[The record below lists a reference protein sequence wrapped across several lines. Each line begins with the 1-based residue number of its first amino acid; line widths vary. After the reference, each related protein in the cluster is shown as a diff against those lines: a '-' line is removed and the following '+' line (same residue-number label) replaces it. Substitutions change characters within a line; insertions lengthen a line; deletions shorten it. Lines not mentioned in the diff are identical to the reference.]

1 MATRVGE
8 RSYIKWKKWIPR
20 LQSVGEIRFGT
31 DVFPLGQTSAFLL
44 YGIPRNVRTITKT
57 ISGHRTVW
65 KQGDRKRMKP
75 ETTKEDKLKKLREA
89 AAEAGE
95 MEEGRE
101 EGSDLYRM
109 YSPDTPEGK
118 NFYESLTDAQLLGIL
133 RDRAKELDHSPSQKE
148 MFWVYR
154 EYLRKRF
161 RRWPYALEA
170 AGLKRTCGSGG
181 KSWKQMEQE
190 QEHYQSLLKKLRAEA
205 EKLCR
210 IPHPSDVPGLCEELG
225 HYEKNWSTVIQ
236 NAGLDAEFF
245 RKHALY
251 RIEDLD
257 ETSKAYLDEICEKAR
272 QYGRA
277 PKKSEVSKEVQT
289 VLVRSCRSWRNALYQ
304 IGLEPVERIHPFSST
319 FIDCRKVPDSR
330 QHSRALHDCCYRLV
344 NPPEE
349 TVRDLGELK
358 EICQSLG
365 RIPEKKEVRKELRTR
380 LTKVC
385 GSWTNVL
392 YQLKAEET
400 EISTGGGCRKVRN
413 QMSEKENYRNE
424 ENSDVKDTDSSHSCS
439 GHDRRTGGM
448 PEKRRQ

>member
-1 MATRVGE
+1 M
-8 RSYIKWKKWIPR
+8 
-20 LQSVGEIRFGT
+20 
-31 DVFPLGQTSAFLL
+31 
-44 YGIPRNVRTITKT
+44 
-57 ISGHRTVW
+57 
-65 KQGDRKRMKP
+65 
-75 ETTKEDKLKKLREA
+75 TKEDKMKKLREA
-89 AAEAGE
+89 AATAAG

-101 EGSDLYRM
+101 ENSDLYRM

-118 NFYESLTDAQLLGIL
+118 EFYESLTDAQLLEIL
-133 RDRAKELDHSPSQKE
+133 RQRAKELDHSPSQKE

-190 QEHYQSLLKKLRAEA
+190 QERYQALLKQLRKEA
-205 EKLCR
+205 SRLCR
-210 IPHPSDVPGLCEELG
+210 IPHPSDVPKLCEELR

-236 NAGLDAEFF
+236 NAGLNAEFF
-245 RKHALY
+245 RNHALY
-251 RIEDLD
+251 RVADLD
-257 ETSKAYLDEICEKAR
+257 EISKMYLDEICEKAR

-277 PKKSEVSKEVQT
+277 PKKSEVSEEVQA
-289 VLVRSCRSWRNALYQ
+289 VLTRSCRSWRNALYQ
-304 IGLEPVERIHPFSST
+304 IGLEPVERIRPFSST

-330 QHSRALHDCCYRLV
+330 QHRRALHDCCYRLV
-344 NPPEE
+344 NPSEE
-349 TVRDLGELK
+349 TVRDFGELR

-365 RIPEKKEVRKELRTR
+365 RIPEKKEVRRELRSR

-400 EISTGGGCRKVRN
+400 EISTGGGCRKERN
-413 QMSEKENYRNE
+413 QMSEKENYKNE
-424 ENSDVKDTDSSHSCS
+424 ENRNVKDTDSSHSCS
-439 GHDRRTGGM
+439 SHNCGSDGMSEGRKQRTGTKSSVGNQ
-448 PEKRRQ
+448 KGKSDF